1 MAKKRKKKSAGKK
14 AIIALIIIAVLIAA
28 GYFGVQHLKQKKIVA
43 KPKAILEEEL
53 PTIASKDSKF
63 YDAYKKSDKL
73 NVLILGVNSNLTD
86 TIMLMSY
93 DRKKDHIDVISIPR
107 DTEYH
112 RDGFDSPAERK
123 INAAYKGNPLNT
135 AKAVNDILMGMPI
148 NYYAVVDFKT
158 IEEVVDAIDGVP
170 VNLTRTA
177 TP

>member
-1 MAKKRKKKSAGKK
+1 M
-14 AIIALIIIAVLIAA
+14 IIIAVLIAA

-93 DRKKDHIDVISIPR
+93 DRKKDHI
-107 DTEYH
+107 
-112 RDGFDSPAERK
+112 GSPALLPVLPGRGQTGRHGGARPAG
-123 INAAYKGNPLNT
+123 AALG
-135 AKAVNDILMGMPI
+135 GRG
-148 NYYAVVDFKT
+148 
-158 IEEVVDAIDGVP
+158 DARLRWG
-170 VNLTRTA
+170 LRRR
-177 TP
+177 